1 MIALRLTEKQGQKGA
16 TKIFTLSGHVLK
28 YFVLVVLAATA
39 GGGNRNGLEHCAAVL
54 TTGGA

>member
-1 MIALRLTEKQGQKGA
+1 MIALRLTEKQGHEGA

-54 TTGGA
+54 TTRGA